1 MTMGKRE
8 AGGAKPSLW
17 RKVLA
22 AIGKCI
28 GRVGTLNIVLVVV
41 FGFFLWFNH
50 QILDLAEQGAAVP
63 ESYAC
68 AVIAATLG
76 ECGICGWIRTTKD
89 KRRDKEE
96 KNDKPPTDAA
106 G

>member
-1 MTMGKRE
+1 MGKRE
-8 AGGAKPSLW
+8 AGGTKPSLW
-17 RKVLA
+17 RKVLVV
-22 AIGKCI
+22 IGKCI
-28 GRVGTLNIVLVVV
+28 GRVGTPNIVLVVV
-41 FGFFLWFNH
+41 FGFFLWFNQ
-50 QILDLAEQGAAVP
+50 QILDLAKQGATVP

-96 KNDKPPTDAA
+96 KNNEPPTDAA

>member
-1 MTMGKRE
+1 MGKRE
-8 AGGAKPSLW
+8 SGVTKTSLW
-17 RKVLA
+17 RKVLEVLR
-22 AIGKCI
+22 KCI
-28 GRVGTLNIVLVVV
+28 SRVGTLNIVLVVV

-50 QILDLAEQGAAVP
+50 QILDLAKQGAAVP

-89 KRRDKEE
+89 KRRDKED
-96 KNDKPPTDAA
+96 KNNEPPTDAA

>member
-1 MTMGKRE
+1 MGKRE
-8 AGGAKPSLW
+8 AGGTKPSLW

-28 GRVGTLNIVLVVV
+28 GRVGTLNVVLVVV

-50 QILDLAEQGAAVP
+50 QILDLAKQGVAVP

-89 KRRDKEE
+89 KRRDKEDE
-96 KNDKPPTDAA
+96 NNEPPTDAA

>member
-1 MTMGKRE
+1 MGKRE

-17 RKVLA
+17 CKVLA

-28 GRVGTLNIVLVVV
+28 SRAGTLNIVLAVV

-50 QILDLAEQGAAVP
+50 QILNLAKQGVTVP

-89 KRRDKEE
+89 KHGDKED
-96 KNDKPPTDAA
+96 KNDEPPTDAA